1 VRILVTTTAGLG
13 HVLPVLRTATEL
25 LARGHEVT
33 WLAGPGNSDVIVD
46 AGFDVTVAGM
56 PVRDRLAEFFRR
68 YPDTRSLPEDERR
81 AVAFS
86 KLFGELSAPPVVEA
100 LRPIAREWR
109 PDVVLH
115 DAAELAG
122 PLVAASIG
130 VPSVCHGFGEIMPE
144 KSIRRTG
151 EQMAPLWRESGLE
164 PDEYAGSYR
173 GLYVDIYPPSLR
185 SQDMAHVA
193 ATQLCRPA
201 DGVAASGGL
210 VYVTFGTVWN
220 VVDDGFHAAVQAAA
234 SLADEVLVTVGPA
247 GDPASL
253 GTVPAN
259 VVVERYVPQAE
270 VLPRSAA
277 VVCHGGSGTVLASLA
292 HGVPV
297 ICLPRGADQFANAA
311 NLERAGAG
319 VMVSVSD
326 AAEVTALT
334 RALHTVL
341 ETPAPKQAAVEL
353 GGEIA
358 AMPAANEV
366 ADAIERAAHRLSD

>member
-13 HVLPVLRTATEL
+13 HVLPVLSSAREL
-25 LARGHEVT
+25 LARGHELK
-33 WLAGPGNSDVIVD
+33 WLAGPGNTDVIVD

-56 PVRDRLAEFFRR
+56 TVRDRLAEFFRR
-68 YPDTRSLPEDERR
+68 YPDTWSLPEDERR

-100 LRPIAREWR
+100 LRHLVRAWP
-109 PDVVLH
+109 PDLVLH

-122 PLVAASIG
+122 PLVAAWIG

-164 PDEYAGSYR
+164 PDDYAGSYR
-173 GLYVDIYPPSLR
+173 GLYVDIYPRSLR
-185 SQDMAHVA
+185 SQDMSHVT

-201 DGVAASGGL
+201 EGVAASGGL

-220 VVDDGFHAAVQAAA
+220 EVDAGFHAAVQAAA
-234 SLADEVLVTVGPA
+234 SLADEVLVTVGPT

-292 HGVPV
+292 HGVPLV
-297 ICLPRGADQFANAA
+297 SLPRGADQFANAA
-311 NLERAGAG
+311 NLERVGAG
-319 VMVSVSD
+319 VTVSGSD
-326 AAEVTALT
+326 AADVPAQAQAL
-334 RALHTVL
+334 RTVL
-341 ETPAPKQAAVEL
+341 GGSGPKEAAAAL
-353 GGEIA
+353 GREIA
-358 AMPAANEV
+358 AMPPAGAT
-366 ADAIERAAHRLSD
+366 ADAIEAQGSG